1 MAEIRVNGVSLYYE
15 AQGAG
20 PGVVLVH
27 GSWSDADSWSRVMPG
42 LAEEATVVA
51 YDRRGHSRSEDLL
64 TQGSVYEDAADLA
77 GLIEGLGL
85 APVFVCGDSYGS
97 LVTLRLA
104 AARPDLFR
112 GLAVHEPPGTA
123 ILLADPD
130 LRPIGTAFAGRISA
144 VRELLED
151 AESAAAAELF
161 VESLAFG
168 PGAWAQLPAPIRH
181 TYVRNAP
188 TYLDELRD
196 PDALDLDL
204 NLLSG
209 YGEPALLTQSDDSAP
224 MYGEVLDLID
234 LALPKAER
242 HLYTGAGHAPHL
254 SQPEQWVRVV
264 LPRAL
269 GRQG

>member
-15 AQGAG
+15 ARGSG

-27 GSWSDADSWSRVMPG
+27 GSWSDADSWARVVPG
-42 LAEEATVVA
+42 LAEQAGVVA

-64 TQGSVYEDAADLA
+64 TQGSVHEDAADLA

-85 APVFVCGDSYGS
+85 APAFVCGDSYGS
-97 LVTLRLA
+97 LITLRLA
-104 AARPDLFR
+104 AARPDLLR
-112 GLAVHEPPGTA
+112 GIAVHEPPGTSM
-123 ILLADPD
+123 LLADPD
-130 LRPIGTAFAGRISA
+130 LRPIGTAFAGRIAA
-144 VRELLED
+144 VRELLEQ

-161 VESLAFG
+161 VETLAFG

-204 NLLSG
+204 AALSR
-209 YGEPALLTQSDDSAP
+209 YPEPALLTQSDDSAP

-234 LALPKAER
+234 LALPKPER
-242 HLYTGAGHAPHL
+242 HLYEAAGHAPHL
-254 SQPEQWVRVV
+254 SQPEEWVRVT
-264 LPRAL
+264 LPRIL
-269 GRQG
+269 G